1 MSYPLMALAWEVVGI
16 GYQAK
21 LALLA
26 LADCCNQERDT
37 NRCWPSL
44 PWLTERT
51 GLPRRSLIRALDEL
65 EARGLMERSRG
76 KGHSST
82 QYRLILAPGAA
93 ANRAEAPPPP
103 PQAAPLAP
111 DLAVPLAPGAVD
123 CSAPQA
129 PQDRNC
135 SAPQA
140 PQAAECG
147 ATQAPQTETEVPPWH
162 LSSATLAPRT
172 RKEPG
177 KKREQRERASPPAPV
192 RGLSLSD
199 PLAFDWR
206 PIAGVSRPDL
216 RDPEQVWAKFRAF
229 YAAERLPST
238 EWARRWTLWLLRE
251 RENHADCRKIGTVG
265 ARAPGSFLATP
276 VITID
281 STCQVL
287 HES

>member
-37 NRCWPSL
+37 NSCWPSL

-82 QYRLILAPGAA
+82 QYRLVLAPGAA

-103 PQAAPLAP
+103 PRAAPLAP
-111 DLAVPLAPGAVD
+111 DLAVPLAPVAAD
-123 CSAPQA
+123 CSATQAPQA
-129 PQDRNC
+129 PTCSATLAPQDGNC
-135 SAPQA
+135 S
-140 PQAAECG
+140 
-147 ATQAPQTETEVPPWH
+147 ATQAPQTGTVVPPRH

-177 KKREQRERASPPAPV
+177 KKREQRERAPPPAPG
-192 RGLSLSD
+192 RALALSD
-199 PLAFDWR
+199 PLALDWR
-206 PIAGVSRPDL
+206 TIAGTSRPDL

-229 YAAERLPST
+229 YAAERLPSAD
-238 EWARRWTLWLLRE
+238 WARRWTLWLLRE
-251 RENHADCRKIGTVG
+251 RENHAGCRIIGTVG
-265 ARAPGSFLATP
+265 VRAPGSFLATP

>member
-37 NRCWPSL
+37 NSCWPSL
-44 PWLTERT
+44 PWLAERT

-65 EARGLMERSRG
+65 EARGLMARSRG

-82 QYRLILAPGAA
+82 QYRLDLAPGAA
-93 ANRAEAPPPP
+93 PNREEAPRPPP
-103 PQAAPLAP
+103 RAATAVRDAAIPLAPPAADCGAPLAP
-111 DLAVPLAPGAVD
+111 
-123 CSAPQA
+123 
-129 PQDRNC
+129 
-135 SAPQA
+135 
-140 PQAAECG
+140 
-147 ATQAPQTETEVPPWH
+147 QTGTVVPPWH
-162 LSSATLAPRT
+162 LRGATLAPRT

-177 KKREQRERASPPAPV
+177 KKREQRERVPRPATG
-192 RGLSLSD
+192 RALALSD
-199 PLAFDWR
+199 PLALDWR
-206 PIAGVSRPDL
+206 TIAGTSRPDL

-229 YAAERLPST
+229 YAAECLPSAD
-238 EWARRWTLWLLRE
+238 WARRWTLWLLRE
-251 RENHADCRKIGTVG
+251 RENHSGCRIIGTVG

-276 VITID
+276 VIAID

>member
-1 MSYPLMALAWEVVGI
+1 MSYPLMALAWEAVGI

-44 PWLTERT
+44 PWLTTRT

-82 QYRLILAPGAA
+82 QYRLVLAPGAA
-93 ANRAEAPPPP
+93 VNRAEAPPPP
-103 PQAAPLAP
+103 PRAAPLTP
-111 DLAVPLAPGAVD
+111 DLAVPLAP
-123 CSAPQA
+123 
-129 PQDRNC
+129 
-135 SAPQA
+135 
-140 PQAAECG
+140 AATDCG
-147 ATQAPQTETEVPPWH
+147 APLAPQTGTVVPPRH
-162 LSSATLAPRT
+162 LSSAPQAPRT

-177 KKREQRERASPPAPV
+177 KKREQRERASLPAPG
-192 RGLSLSD
+192 RGRSLSD
-199 PLAFDWR
+199 PLALDWR
-206 PIAGVSRPDL
+206 PIAGASRPDL

-229 YAAERLPST
+229 YAAESLPST

-251 RENHADCRKIGTVG
+251 RENHAECRKIGTVG

>member
-37 NRCWPSL
+37 NSCWPSL
-44 PWLTERT
+44 PWLAERT

-65 EARGLMERSRG
+65 EARGLMARSRG

-82 QYRLILAPGAA
+82 QYRLDLAPCAA
-93 ANRAEAPPPP
+93 PNREEAPRPPP
-103 PQAAPLAP
+103 RAATAVRDAAIPLAP
-111 DLAVPLAPGAVD
+111 PAADCGAPP
-123 CSAPQA
+123 APQG
-129 PQDRNC
+129 RNC
-135 SAPQA
+135 SATLA
-140 PQAAECG
+140 PQAADCG
-147 ATQAPQTETEVPPWH
+147 ATQAPQTGTVVPPRH
-162 LSSATLAPRT
+162 LSSAPQAPRT

-177 KKREQRERASPPAPV
+177 KKREQRERAPPSAPG
-192 RGLSLSD
+192 RGRSLSD

-206 PIAGVSRPDL
+206 PIAGASRPDL

-229 YAAERLPST
+229 YAAERLPSAD
-238 EWARRWTLWLLRE
+238 WARRWTLWLLRE
-251 RENHADCRKIGTVG
+251 RENHAGCRIIGTVG
-265 ARAPGSFLATP
+265 VRAPGSFLATP